1 VPDAAYRDELARV
14 HLGDAP
20 EVLRELPEA
29 SLDALVTDP
38 PAGISFMGKEWDDFR
53 RCERFVAWMTARA
66 TECLRVLKPGAH
78 GLVWAIPRT
87 SHLTA
92 TALEDAGFEVR
103 DVITH
108 HFGSGFP
115 KSLDV
120 SKAIDKAAGAERELL
135 EEGPRVRGIRPGADQ
150 VRSGTWEKLADRT
163 HTQSVATPVTNAA
176 RRWGGWGT
184 ALKPASEHWILVRRP
199 LAEPSVAAN
208 VLVHGTGG
216 LNIDGCRAAS
226 GLGGDR
232 DGEPSARR
240 RYGQGPRTFSMT
252 PGPRNGDGRG
262 RWPANLVLSHAEGC
276 RRAGTSWVPTGT
288 AVRRGGVVGGHV
300 YSGGRWGHQPGTPDL
315 TYAGSD
321 GLEAVEA
328 WHCVNGC
335 PVAELDRQSGVARNG
350 SGIASARS
358 GGIGGGLFG
367 DGEADHIGGGFGD
380 VGGASRFFYVAKAGA
395 GERSHGLPPG
405 WLNRHPTVKPV
416 ELMRWLVRLVT
427 PAGGV
432 VLDPFAGS
440 GTTLVAAK
448 LEGFRSIGIEREAET
463 VEVCRQRLAWAIY
476 QPSLLAA
483 DEEEGRAMP
492 D

>member
-1 VPDAAYRDELARV
+1 VPDAAYRDELATV
-14 HLGDAP
+14 HLGDTL

-29 SLDALVTDP
+29 SMDALVTDP
-38 PAGISFMGKEWDDFR
+38 PAGISFMRKEWDDFR
-53 RCERFVAWMTARA
+53 RRARFAAWMTSRA

-87 SHLTA
+87 SHWTA
-92 TALEDAGFEVR
+92 TALEDAGFQVR

-120 SKAIDKAAGAERELL
+120 SKAIDRAAGAERELL
-135 EEGPRVRGIRPGADQ
+135 EEGPTVRRIRPGADQ
-150 VRSGTWEKLADRT
+150 VRSGTWDRLADRPYT
-163 HTQSVATPVTNAA
+163 LSVTAPVTDAA
-176 RRWGGWGT
+176 KRWGGWGT
-184 ALKPASEHWILVRRP
+184 GLKPASEHWILVRRP
-199 LAEPSVAAN
+199 LSEPSIAAN

-226 GLGGDR
+226 GLGGGR
-232 DGEPSARR
+232 DGEPSACR
-240 RYGQGPRTFSMT
+240 RYDQDPGAFSMA
-252 PGPRNGDGRG
+252 PGRRGGDGSG
-262 RWPANLVLSHAEGC
+262 RWPANLVFSHAEGC
-276 RRAGTSWVPTGT
+276 RPAGTSRVPTGT
-288 AVRRGGVVGGHV
+288 AVRRAGVVGGQV
-300 YSGGRWGHQPGTPDL
+300 YSRGRWGHRPGTPDH
-315 TYAGSD
+315 TYAGAD

-328 WHCVNGC
+328 WDCVDGC
-335 PVAELDRQSGVARNG
+335 PVAQLDRQSGVARDR

-367 DGEADHIGGGFGD
+367 DGEADCIGGGFGD
-380 VGGASRFFYVAKAGA
+380 TGGASRFFYVAKAAA
-395 GERSHGLPPG
+395 GERSQGLPPG
-405 WLNRHPTVKPV
+405 YLNRHPTVKPV

-427 PAGGV
+427 PPGGV

-448 LEGFRSIGIEREAET
+448 LEGFRSIGIERDAES
-463 VEVCRQRLAWAIY
+463 VEVCRRRLAWATH
-476 QPSLLAA
+476 QPSLLP
-483 DEEEGRAMP
+483 DEEGGEMP